1 MSESSV
7 KRNEIRAQ
15 ILGKTPKGETRLV
28 TLFGAKIELHQ
39 PTLRSILEAKDDADE
54 ATRTADVFIKY
65 AYVPGT
71 NERVFE
77 DGDKESI
84 LNWPMNDD
92 LLEVQKLIVE
102 MTGINLGDAAEV
114 IEKDPLVE
122 SS

>member
-15 ILGKTPKGETRLV
+15 ILGNTPKGETRLV
-28 TLFGAKIELHQ
+28 TLFGAEIELHQ
-39 PTLRSILEAKDDADE
+39 PTLRSILEAKDDDDE

-71 NERVFE
+71 KERVFE
-77 DGDKESI
+77 AGDRDSI
-84 LNWPMNDD
+84 LNWPMNDE
-92 LLEVQKLIVE
+92 LLKVQRLIVE
-102 MTGINLGDAAEV
+102 MTGIDLADATEEIQTV
-114 IEKDPLVE
+114 PLAE